1 MSVNVCHMSV
11 KCLSNARALNY
22 TCFVNVSMVKRWDL
36 LQHVSFISEKKR
48 KEKRREEKKRKEKR
62 RKEKKRKEKKRKE
75 KKRKE
80 KKRKEKKR
88 KEKKRLR
95 LSASI

>member
-48 KEKRREEKKRKEKR
+48 KEKRR
-62 RKEKKRKEKKRKE
+62 KEKKRKEKKRKE

-80 KKRKEKKR
+80 KT
-88 KEKKRLR
+88 RLC
-95 LSASI
+95 LSASIQ

>member
-1 MSVNVCHMSV
+1 MSV

-48 KEKRREEKKRKEKR
+48 KEKRR
-62 RKEKKRKEKKRKE
+62 KEKKRKEKKRKE

-88 KEKKRLR
+88 KEKNRGGGKEEETPPFGVI
-95 LSASI
+95 SMSSQPG